1 MHQDTKPAIRDN
13 DRIDLSHD
21 YAMCAWARLFNVS
34 EKQVR
39 EAVSKV
45 GDRAVAVKEHLHRSR
60 RAENPERPSGR

>member
-1 MHQDTKPAIRDN
+1 MPDGQQTIRES
-13 DRIDLSHD
+13 DRIDTSHD

-45 GDRAVAVKEHLHRSR
+45 GDRAVAVKEHLQRDQRTRS
-60 RAENPERPSGR
+60 NPERPSGS